1 MAGLLDY
8 TPFDGVEDWAVSL
21 IQHQAYLA
29 PVFFL
34 ALEEL
39 GIPMPIP
46 GDLVVAYTGYE
57 VSRGVISYPV
67 AFLLLLSAILIGS
80 SILYYLSSK
89 YGQLIVL
96 KFGKYIHLDE
106 KRLVTV
112 EEKFQ
117 KFGPWVIIFGRHI
130 PGFRIPITIFA
141 GMSHITYKTFIL
153 STFISVV
160 FWIAFYLYLG
170 GQLGAKTAE
179 IFHAHHW
186 YIFLFAIPLLLGII
200 GYVIAVIRQRR
211 LQKRKASKE

>member
-21 IQHQAYLA
+21 IQHQTYLA

-67 AFLLLLSAILIGS
+67 AFFLFLSIILIAS

-89 YGQLIVL
+89 YGELIIF
-96 KFGKYIHLDE
+96 KFG
-106 KRLVTV
+106 
-112 EEKFQ
+112 
-117 KFGPWVIIFGRHI
+117 
-130 PGFRIPITIFA
+130 
-141 GMSHITYKTFIL
+141 
-153 STFISVV
+153 
-160 FWIAFYLYLG
+160 
-170 GQLGAKTAE
+170 
-179 IFHAHHW
+179 
-186 YIFLFAIPLLLGII
+186 
-200 GYVIAVIRQRR
+200 
-211 LQKRKASKE
+211 

>member
-8 TPFDGVEDWAVSL
+8 TPFDGLEDWAVAL

-46 GDLVVAYTGYE
+46 GDLVVAYTGYQ
-57 VSRGVISYPV
+57 VSKGIIPYPI
-67 AFLLLLSAILIGS
+67 AFIMLFGAILLGS
-80 SILYYLSSK
+80 SGLYYLSLK
-89 YGQLIVL
+89 YGQHIVL

-106 KRLVTV
+106 KKLITV
-112 EEKFQ
+112 EEKFK

-130 PGFRIPITIFA
+130 PGFRIPITVFA

-153 STFISVV
+153 STFISII
-160 FWIAFYLYLG
+160 FWIPFYLWIG
-170 GQLGAKTAE
+170 ASLGAKTAE
-179 IFHAHHW
+179 VFRTNHA
-186 YIFLFAIPLLLGII
+186 YFFLFAIPLVLGII
-200 GYVIAVIRQRR
+200 GYIAAVIRKRRKQRR
-211 LQKRKASKE
+211 KSAK